1 MKKLIVSALI
11 FLFAL
16 TSVFAAKEYIVLGAG
31 SGYNHRT
38 GKPEAGMYFQYQFGA
53 ELTNRFSLGGGAFLT
68 TDIPIVS
75 KTYQLTVNAT
85 MGPALSVKLS
95 NTTLLTSVFG
105 VDVMVLSGKNGSS
118 AEDKIGYGLGAS
130 LSYNYIPL
138 SESDARVKMGFSAGI
153 NTSLTFY
160 EDSSSPYFSSRVF
173 VGFIL
178 TQPLIAVYYP
188 DISYPPVLYPLRY
201 YHD

>member
-16 TSVFAAKEYIVLGAG
+16 TSVFAAKEYLILGAG
-31 SGYNHRT
+31 GGYNHRT
-38 GKPEAGMYFQYQFGA
+38 GKPEGGMYLQYQFGA
-53 ELTNRFSLGGGAFLT
+53 ELTNSFSLGGGSFVT
-68 TDIPIVS
+68 TDIPIKS
-75 KTYQLTVNAT
+75 ETYLLTVNAT
-85 MGPALSVKLS
+85 MGPAFSLKLNQTS
-95 NTTLLTSVFG
+95 FITSVAG

-118 AEDKIGYGLGAS
+118 AEDRIGFGLGATF
-130 LSYNYIPL
+130 SYNYIPL

-160 EDSSSPYFSSRVF
+160 EDSSSPYFSGRVF
-173 VGFIL
+173 FGFIL
-178 TQPLIAVYYP
+178 TQPLMAVYYP
-188 DISYPPVLYPLRY
+188 DIYYPAVAYPLYY